1 MIVLKHNY
9 HVWKKGKLIT
19 NAIIAIVV
27 IYFLLG
33 WVFTKALSL
42 FDVEE
47 RAIKLSQVS
56 QSVRAANQENAIEE

>member
-1 MIVLKHNY
+1 MEHNY
-9 HVWKKGKLIT
+9 HVWRRKKLTT
-19 NAIIAIVV
+19 NVIIAIVV

-42 FDVEE
+42 VDVKE

-56 QSVRAANQENAIEE
+56 QSTKQENAIEE